1 MHEECGE
8 APEARMLL
16 QHENYGVGAG
26 DQIFVWKV
34 GVDCHI
40 DRVQIAG
47 VGAVAGKDGRGESA
61 LQRGKTEE
69 SITIAAQNE
78 PDEAVAEPPDAIV
91 EQDGVR
97 HLYDTWLYFV
107 PDAGGCG
114 PA

>member
-1 MHEECGE
+1 
-8 APEARMLL
+8 MLL

-61 LQRGKTEE
+61 LQRGKRKRALRSRRRMNRTKRLQ
-69 SITIAAQNE
+69 SPQT
-78 PDEAVAEPPDAIV
+78 PS
-91 EQDGVR
+91 
-97 HLYDTWLYFV
+97 
-107 PDAGGCG
+107 
-114 PA
+114 